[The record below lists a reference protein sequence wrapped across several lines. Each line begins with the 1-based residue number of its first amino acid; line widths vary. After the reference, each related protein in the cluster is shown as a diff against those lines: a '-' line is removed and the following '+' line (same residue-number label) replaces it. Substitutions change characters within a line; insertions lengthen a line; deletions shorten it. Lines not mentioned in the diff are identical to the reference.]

1 MKVQCSI
8 VTKPIKDLAT
18 QIGKSEGYTN
28 NLVSAWKTLNQSS
41 EYPTAD
47 QLKGM
52 LSNKE
57 NAWEIY
63 FAVPNYEAR
72 DYDRD
77 LIPVNYVNGQIYLTK
92 FPKDNP
98 MEYFF
103 NMYHHLPE
111 LKDLV
116 STPEEAYRFI
126 LWREMA
132 FIQKG
137 LEKKIENRP
146 IAEGEAL
153 NKLKEW
159 RKRHP
164 IQKVETQPL
173 ADLSEEQKGQ
183 LLRLFGP
190 YFEGG
195 GADIN
200 ELFIQPA
207 SNDVINS
214 LGSLSWEN
222 KIPLR
227 SHIVWVAQNI
237 KPEFKQDLSSLYNK
251 KEEGQEEVNDSQGGE
266 VNTQNT
272 QGEVVREFGVPQ
284 EDNIINVAS
293 KEETPYELDPNNIP
307 NIGMESVSIDR
318 SNPIAKASR
327 DFTAMQRHDRVVMIA
342 REFSNRVDALV
353 DEAIEKTDEALREE
367 TAKPEDE
374 RDYNEIIRLMN
385 KLSTYRDSV
394 RGRHTVI
401 QEAKPATIFNAM
413 KDEFESYMDISD
425 EELDEDY
432 GKGQG
437 ARIKDAYR
445 RISENFDVLL
455 DEATVF
461 IEAAENLRIVTE
473 RHPYNTGNG
482 VTEVTDATVTESTD
496 DAEREEAATD
506 DDEEGRR
513 VDGNGGWSFKVRFV
527 DPHSSLSKD
536 VKKVLSGLIK
546 LDVNGE
552 PEVDD
557 LGYTRYINEE
567 YAHAILINELS
578 DMIDAD
584 DFSIKNEDGSY
595 SLPALEKIADKYSW
609 VRQVISALEEDPKLI
624 SSFYADFRK
633 DFIPYWLQRYN
644 ENPKDGGEPRW
655 ETYQINKP
663 VAIEATK
670 SQITRDY
677 EQGTQF
683 DVDTIYAAGDV
694 IHRDKAAIG
703 ITLVDQLQSMLNEL
717 DEDEYTE
724 FTEKVAKALRMV
736 GMNANSHIIST
747 LLKTS
752 EGMGDIDKVL
762 DALKNIFTGVEEM
775 AENAHLITTFNEEFN
790 TIARLV
796 GEVSELDN
804 VSSFRQGDKTYYSYS
819 APNYLDTMF
828 KTFLNN
834 DRRQEYLDKEFGKYG
849 WFKNQTT
856 GKWKSEWLRLI
867 ESDEQVRNHIALK
880 ELNTISRPNYQ
891 GVIENIE
898 YSNWSPTEIKR
909 AFIEEYFSVG
919 YNTSSQKQYAWYNL
933 PIFSDSPVVK
943 FVRFV
948 RYTGDFK
955 SQIKPLLREVIKQE
969 MWRIKLVQDRRAKN
983 ARQIANFDKN
993 GDKFHFFPELNSAM
1007 VGDKTFMEAA
1017 MEATQNKDVD
1027 RLNSIIDDT
1036 ISSIMEDGFREFMT
1050 QNWTA
1055 EYDKAGHLIGG
1066 NLAEISESLLQQ
1078 GAIPS
1083 EEKLEEALEEYY
1095 WNSVY
1100 ATTQIIELTTTDLAF
1115 YKNGTDFQKRYK
1127 EVYAAGTKLNTNS
1140 EYGRQIERTMY
1151 LSDQV
1156 ITSPSYVNIKKS
1168 LDEAVK
1174 RGHITK
1180 ADRDS
1185 ILYKFRDINVA
1196 DAQAYRSLDSM
1207 RAILDMMGAWTPQMQ
1222 DSMDRFEN
1230 GEWDMSDFNTIWQT
1244 VKPFVYSQIEKPDG
1258 LGGTMKVPHQNKNS
1272 EFLLLAMHSMVAT
1285 SMNKSPKLR
1294 ALNKFMKDNGID
1306 VIQFESAVKA
1316 GKQGTIDVN
1325 YSKPKM
1331 EVWLMNNT
1339 KEAKQLETAL
1349 GKSIEKVSDF
1359 KEANDILLDRGAI
1372 SQEEYN
1378 NRFNSIEP
1386 SEEEVYNTLEE
1397 YAKNKNGNFNPEVVH
1412 EIPYKDY
1419 VVQQPTPEHLFDVD
1433 NAVFGSQFR
1442 NLIIADMPDDP
1453 NFRVKING
1461 REFTKQQVLNL
1472 YQSAIVE
1479 NLLDNF
1485 STLQER
1491 FGNIEILQK
1500 EIMSQIKGNPKYGRD
1515 MVNALQ
1521 LVEIDNPLT
1530 GQKEKVFNIPLNN
1543 PSTTTKIQE
1552 LVTSMFKNAV
1562 TKQKIRGGAA
1572 ILVSDFGLTDELHLV
1587 HDTDGTLVGVE
1598 CYLPA
1603 YSKKFYEPFM
1613 VEKKLPNG
1621 NTYQELDIN
1630 RMPMDL
1636 RKIIGYRIPTEDKYS
1651 MAPLIVKGFL
1661 PQQNGSS
1668 IMVSSEITQI
1678 AGSDFDVDKMF
1689 LMIPNFRI
1697 VERYDIK
1704 GAWDD
1709 FYTEHPELVAAIEDS
1724 KKQNFER
1731 ALKEELDKAGRSRE
1745 EFNEEQIDTL
1755 FENFVSGHKNYE
1767 WVEGVQKEFSKWF
1780 KENKNKYYTRTD
1792 VEKEKYD
1799 IDAPVSSMTR
1809 EQRDNMIIDIAYGIL
1824 TNNDTSEKVHNPGN
1838 FDKAK
1843 KGARIA
1849 TILRDRRM
1857 LDAWME
1863 THNLN
1868 KGTQIDFSKVGKSL
1882 LDSSLET
1889 LDSFVDN
1896 YKQERSPLTL
1906 DTFIYNHKQNMTG
1919 GALIGMYANNTTMQ
1933 AKYQVTGLAIKD
1945 DHTFFINGRKISSL
1959 HDIMNGNGE
1968 RISKNCANFSAAS
1981 VDNVKDPVLADLM
1994 QNTKTA
2000 NIAGFMLRAGMSVE
2014 EISLLFSQ
2022 PIIRDLITSTGSLA
2036 NLDKVIKSEINEL
2049 KKLGGGVDDKIGV
2062 HNFTSEELI
2071 NNALKSEYNEYL
2083 TDVEK
2088 LEVKASNIQAAMLVN
2103 HIATMAEE
2111 LSELTQISRADSP
2124 NGAIAISIAKYKN
2137 QVQKV
2142 FLYHRKSMEKN
2153 FHLTG
2158 TQDILRNGLVNS
2170 SMSRDTMREK
2180 LLAHKMPMLQSFYS
2194 LGIEMAG
2201 QLISPYFS
2209 QTNEYT
2215 DYLLAHIYNNS
2226 PKGIVSDTVVENF
2239 FNELVEFHLT
2249 NTKLLGNDE
2258 NMTFDQK
2265 RDYYLYDFPKEFNNI
2280 LANNPDIAK
2289 MSVIRKMNVR
2299 DGEIQLRRSG
2309 RLTPLMR
2316 ETLMRD
2322 FDAMLYSDNPVE
2334 QKLAID
2340 LFMYSFYKDGFKFGP
2355 NNFGTFF
2362 SSTFI
2367 SSFPEFINALRSMKY
2382 NLKQGTYFEKFLGQF
2397 YANHW
2402 DEGLV
2407 PTIQNPFMGPPNITV
2422 TKDGKLMVK
2431 SKVSFNRNTKRG
2443 SWPLVVFEG
2452 RLYRLE
2458 SDSKEFAVY
2467 TEAPVLS
2474 GEARRYNAGMSINEM
2489 VNINTDQKRIDANK
2503 ALNPSGNKQFDAL
2516 DAMFA
2521 QLESQG
2527 FDDSVFAQ
2535 FEEMEMRDY
2544 SEDAGQARLDEPMCK

>member
-1 MKVQCSI
+1 MKIKCSI

-18 QIGKSEGYTN
+18 QIGKSEGFTN
-28 NLVSAWKTLNQSS
+28 NLVSAWQTLNQSS

-52 LSNKE
+52 LGDKE
-57 NAWEIY
+57 NAWEVYLAI
-63 FAVPNYEAR
+63 PNYEVR
-72 DYDRD
+72 DYNPEVVP
-77 LIPVNYVNGQIYLTK
+77 IEHVNGQVYLMRL
-92 FPKDNP
+92 PKENP
-98 MEYFF
+98 IEHFY
-103 NMYHHLPE
+103 NMYKHLPE
-111 LKDLV
+111 LRDLV
-116 STPEEAYRFI
+116 TTTEDAYRFI

-132 FIQKG
+132 FMQYD
-137 LEKKIENRP
+137 LSKKAENRP
-146 IAEGEAL
+146 VAEGEAIK
-153 NKLKEW
+153 KLKEW

-164 IQKVETQPL
+164 QEEKLQEPAQPL
-173 ADLSEEQKGQ
+173 ANLSKEQQ
-183 LLRLFGP
+183 DQINRLFGP

-207 SNDVINS
+207 PDEVITS
-214 LGSLSWEN
+214 LETFNWEN
-222 KIPLR
+222 VTPLR
-227 SHIVWVAQNI
+227 SHIVWIAQNI
-237 KPEFKQDLSSLYNK
+237 KPEYKEFISSLYKENK
-251 KEEGQEEVNDSQGGE
+251 EGQEGVNNSQGSE
-266 VNTQNT
+266 VNTQNN

-284 EDNIINVAS
+284 EESTINVAS
-293 KEETPYELDPNNIP
+293 QEEPAYELDPNNIP
-307 NIGMESVSIDR
+307 KIGIESVSIDR
-318 SNPIAKASR
+318 SNPISKASR

-353 DEAIEKTDEALREE
+353 DEAIEKTNAALMEE
-367 TAKPEDE
+367 SSKPEE
-374 RDYNEIIRLMN
+374 EKDYNEIVRLMT
-385 KLSTYRDSV
+385 KLSTYKDSV

-401 QEAKPATIFNAM
+401 QEAKPLTIFNSM
-413 KDEFESYMDISD
+413 RDEFESYLDISD

-455 DEATVF
+455 DEATVL

-473 RHPYNTGNG
+473 RHPYNTGNST
-482 VTEVTDATVTESTD
+482 TEVTDATVTESSE
-496 DAEREEAATD
+496 DADKVEEATD

-536 VKKVLSGLIK
+536 VKKVLAGLTK
-546 LDVNGE
+546 LDINGE

-595 SLPALEKIADKYSW
+595 SLPALEKIADKYPW
-609 VRQVISALEEDPKLI
+609 VTQIISALEAEPRLI

-633 DFIPYWLQRYN
+633 DFIPYWLQRFN
-644 ENPKDGGEPRW
+644 ENPKDGGQPRW

-694 IHRDKAAIG
+694 IRKDKAAIG
-703 ITLVDQLQSMLNEL
+703 ITLVDQLQSMIAEL
-717 DEDEYTE
+717 SEEDYTD
-724 FTEKVAKALRMV
+724 FTEKMAKALRMV

-775 AENAHLITTFNEEFN
+775 AENAHLINTFNEEFN
-790 TIARLV
+790 TIARLI

-834 DRRQEYLDKEFGKYG
+834 DRRQEYLDREFGRYA
-849 WFKNQTT
+849 WFKDQNT
-856 GKWKSEWLRLI
+856 GKWRNEWLRLI

-880 ELNTISRPNYQ
+880 ELNTISRPNGR
-891 GVIENIE
+891 GVMENIE
-898 YSNWSPTEIKR
+898 YSNWTPTEIKR
-909 AFIEEYFSVG
+909 AFIEEYFSAG
-919 YNTSSQKQYAWYNL
+919 YNPNSQKQYAWYNF
-933 PIFSDSPVVK
+933 PIFSDSPVTK

-955 SQIKPLLREVIKQE
+955 SQIRPLLRNVVKQE
-969 MWRIKLVQDRRAKN
+969 MGRIKLVQDRKANN
-983 ARQIANFDKN
+983 AREIANFDKN
-993 GDKFHFFPELNSAM
+993 GEKFHFFPELNSLM
-1007 VGDKTFMEAA
+1007 IDGMPFMEAA
-1017 MEATQNKDVD
+1017 MEAAKNKDAD
-1027 RLNSIIDDT
+1027 RLNNIIDEA
-1036 ISSIMEDGFREFMT
+1036 ISTIMEEGFSEFMSN
-1050 QNWTA
+1050 NWSGYTTD
-1055 EYDKAGHLIGG
+1055 EG
-1066 NLAEISESLLQQ
+1066 NFGELAESLTQQ
-1078 GAIPS
+1078 GVITNK
-1083 EEKLEEALEEYY
+1083 EKINEALEEYY

-1115 YKNGTDFQKRYK
+1115 YKDGTDFQKRYK

-1140 EYGRQIERTMY
+1140 EYGRQVERTTY
-1151 LSDQV
+1151 LADQT

-1168 LDEAVK
+1168 LDGAVK
-1174 RGHITK
+1174 KNHITS

-1196 DAQAYRSLDSM
+1196 DAQAYRHPDSM
-1207 RAILDMMGAWTPQMQ
+1207 RAILNMIGAWTSQMQ
-1222 DSMDRFEN
+1222 ESLDRFEN

-1258 LGGTMKVPHQNKNS
+1258 LGGIMKVPHQNKNS
-1272 EFLLLAMHSMVAT
+1272 EFLLLAMYSMVAN
-1285 SMNKSPKLR
+1285 SMNQSPKLK
-1294 ALNKFMKDNGID
+1294 ALNRFMRDNGID

-1316 GKQGTIDVN
+1316 GKQGTIDIN
-1325 YSKPKM
+1325 YSKPKLDI
-1331 EVWLMNNT
+1331 WLMNNS
-1339 KEAKQLETAL
+1339 KEVKQLETAL
-1349 GKSIEKVSDF
+1349 GKSITSVSSF
-1359 KEANDILLDRGAI
+1359 KEANDILLDRGSI

-1378 NRFNSIEP
+1378 KRFSEIEP
-1386 SEEEVYNTLEE
+1386 SEQEVYDTLEE
-1397 YAKNKNGNFNPEVVH
+1397 YTKNKNGNFNPEVVH

-1419 VVQQPTPEHLFDVD
+1419 VIQQPTPEHLFDVD

-1442 NLIIADMPDDP
+1442 NLVIADMPDDP

-1461 REFTKQQVLNL
+1461 REFTKQEVLNL

-1485 STLQER
+1485 STLQGR
-1491 FGNIEILQK
+1491 FSSIETLQK
-1500 EIMSQIKGNPKYGRD
+1500 ELMSQIKGNPKYGRD

-1521 LVEIDNPLT
+1521 LVEIDNPIT

-1543 PSTTTKIQE
+1543 PSTTLKIQE

-1603 YSKKFYEPFM
+1603 YSRKFYEPFM
-1613 VEKKLPNG
+1613 VERKLPNG
-1621 NTYQELDIN
+1621 NTYQELDIKK
-1630 RMPMDL
+1630 MPLEL

-1651 MAPLIVKGFL
+1651 MAPLIIKGFL

-1668 IMVSSEITQI
+1668 IMVSAEITQI

-1689 LMIPNFRI
+1689 LMIPNFDT

-1704 GAWDD
+1704 KAWDE
-1709 FYTEHPELVAAIEDS
+1709 FYIQHPELVATIEDS

-1731 ALKEELDKAGRSRE
+1731 ALKEELEKAGRSRD
-1745 EFNEEQIDTL
+1745 EFDEDQLNTL
-1755 FENFVSGHKNYE
+1755 FENFISGHKNYE
-1767 WVEGVQKEFSKWF
+1767 WVEGVQNEFSKWF
-1780 KENKNKYYTRTD
+1780 KENKNNYYLRTD
-1792 VEKEKYD
+1792 VEKVKYD

-1824 TNNDTSEKVHNPGN
+1824 TNNDTSEKIHNPGN

-1849 TILRDRRM
+1849 SILSDKSM
-1857 LDAWME
+1857 LSAWIDI
-1863 THNLN
+1863 HNFGNTEQL
-1868 KGTQIDFSKVGKSL
+1868 DFAKIGKSL
-1882 LDSSLET
+1882 LSSSLDT
-1889 LDSFVDN
+1889 LDDFVKK
-1896 YKQERSPLTL
+1896 YKKERSPLTL

-1933 AKYQVTGLAIKD
+1933 AKYQVTGLAIKEEN
-1945 DHTFFINGRKISSL
+1945 TFFINGRKISSL
-1959 HDIMNGNGE
+1959 HDIMNENGE

-1994 QNTKTA
+1994 QNTNTA

-2022 PIIRDLITSTGSLA
+2022 PIIRDLITTTGSLA
-2036 NLDKVIKSEINEL
+2036 TLDKVIKAKVRELSEM
-2049 KKLGGGVDDKIGV
+2049 GGGVEEKINAL
-2062 HNFTSEELI
+2062 NFTSEELI
-2071 NNALKSEYNEYL
+2071 SNALKWQYQNTL
-2083 TDVEK
+2083 TDIE
-2088 LEVKASNIQAAMLVN
+2088 LSDMLAANIQAAMLVS
-2103 HIATMAEE
+2103 HIANMASE

-2142 FLYHRKSMEKN
+2142 YLYHRKSKEKN

-2158 TQDILRNGLVNS
+2158 IQDILRNGLVNS

-2209 QTNEYT
+2209 QTNAYT
-2215 DYLLAHIYNNS
+2215 DYMLAHIYDNS
-2226 PKGIVSDTVVENF
+2226 PRGIVSDTVLEDF
-2239 FNELVEFHLT
+2239 YSELTEFHLT
-2249 NTKLLGNDE
+2249 KTKLLGDDG

-2265 RDYYLYDFPKEFNNI
+2265 RDYYLYDFPKEFNNVI
-2280 LANNPDIAK
+2280 ANNPDIANI
-2289 MSVIRKMNVR
+2289 SIIRKMQVS
-2299 DGEIQLRRSG
+2299 DGEIVLRRSG

-2322 FDAMLYSDNPVE
+2322 FDTMLYSDNPVE

-2367 SSFPEFINALRSMKY
+2367 SSFPEFINTLRSMKY
-2382 NLKQGTYFEKFLGQF
+2382 DLKQGTYFENFLGQF

-2407 PTIQNPFMGPPNITV
+2407 PKIYNNPFAEPVAME
-2422 TKDGKLMVK
+2422 TKDGKLIVK
-2431 SKVSFNRNTKRG
+2431 SKASFNRNTKRG
-2443 SWPLVVFEG
+2443 SWSLIEFEG
-2452 RLYRLE
+2452 KLYRLE
-2458 SDSKEFAVY
+2458 SDSKEFGVY
-2467 TEAPVLS
+2467 VEAPILS
-2474 GEARRYNAGMSINEM
+2474 DNARRYNANMSIDEM
-2489 VNINTDQKRIDANK
+2489 VNVVTDQKRIDANK
-2503 ALNPSGNKQFDAL
+2503 ALNPSGSSQFDAL
-2516 DAMFA
+2516 EAMFA
-2521 QLESQG
+2521 QFENMDMN

-2535 FEEMEMRDY
+2535 LESEGMDY
-2544 SEDAGQARLDEPMCK
+2544 SEDAGQAQLDKPLCK